1 MHEWYE
7 KYASYPRDV
16 TLTTFDK
23 PMLIFLGLTITDFV
37 AGVSSFISL
46 IMLWDSLLS
55 IPVAIANGILVS
67 WLAKI
72 YRERCPPRFLMHYSW
87 SKGLSK
93 IKGFPCF
100 FKPNLTQKIFKP

>member
-37 AGVSSFISL
+37 AGVSSFIAL
-46 IMLWDSLLS
+46 IMVWDSLLA
-55 IPVAIANGILVS
+55 IPVAICHRHFGV
-67 WLAKI
+67 LAGKNSTESAA
-72 YRERCPPRFLMHYSW
+72 RRVFLCTIAGR
-87 SKGLSK
+87 KD
-93 IKGFPCF
+93 
-100 FKPNLTQKIFKP
+100 